1 MSYFVNSNTSLFR
14 NYIVEG
20 KDIYELLN
28 SKVESSTKPD
38 SNANSTKPDSNTK
51 SENLQPDSKTVVQN
65 SMGVVNK
72 PVVAAN

>member
-38 SNANSTKPDSNTK
+38 SNAK